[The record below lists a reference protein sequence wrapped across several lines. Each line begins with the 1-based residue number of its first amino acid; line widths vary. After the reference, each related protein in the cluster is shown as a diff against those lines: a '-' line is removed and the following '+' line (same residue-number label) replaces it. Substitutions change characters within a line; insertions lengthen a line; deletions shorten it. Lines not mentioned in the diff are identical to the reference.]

1 MTHWLFN
8 LCFRSSSTTHVGR
21 WGAKSFQ
28 ITRAARGPF
37 WEATVRRT
45 DDSTPKACLNLVDL
59 DSAVLWVVDTLDLSP
74 PPEGWDGRVHTTH
87 EPVVFDN
94 VVLGFKT
101 DRYHI
106 DSEGTWSNISTA
118 IQKVECPKCH
128 ARKGEPCISTNTGM
142 GYGRLA
148 ATHHARVL
156 EAGGAPPLEEGAR
169 QVTTT
174 QLVKWFRSAE
184 TPELPLPA
192 VEPAPTEGSAKAVEV
207 VEPEQFP
214 RLPTEDELEQAS
226 AVLEQLA
233 LYWSQNRC
241 GDWFRGP
248 DYARRFRL
256 PPGADAFLEPIPDV
270 EARLRTLVGLEAA
283 LHSEAQRGAS
293 TVSLAAL
300 LHALDHRR
308 AVRLNPDCPLRTFD

>member
-1 MTHWLFN
+1 VTHWLFN

-106 DSEGTWSNISTA
+106 DTEGTWSNISTA
-118 IQKVECPKCH
+118 IQEVECPKCH

-148 ATHHARVL
+148 ATHRARVL
-156 EAGGAPPLEEGAR
+156 EAGGSPPLDEGAR
-169 QVTTT
+169 RVTTT

-192 VEPAPTEGSAKAVEV
+192 VQPVPAPEVVAPEPA
-207 VEPEQFP
+207 
-214 RLPTEDELEQAS
+214 AS
-226 AVLEQLA
+226 AVDDLA
-233 LYWSQNRC
+233 V
-241 GDWFRGP
+241 P
-248 DYARRFRL
+248 T
-256 PPGADAFLEPIPDV
+256 GADVVPVPEDL
-270 EARLRTLVGLEAA
+270 TLAELEADLWRLA
-283 LHSEAQRGAS
+283 TEGHA
-293 TVSLAAL
+293 TVSIASLLAAL
-300 LHALDHRR
+300 GGRPNVCLVAS
-308 AVRLNPDCPLRTFD
+308 